1 MIFGCETFGNTDNP
15 FNEPVDEELRWRV
28 TVEPSRGLTRQQ
40 IKLMQARYRDVQ
52 TEQFGDEKY
61 TRQLQFTC
69 RAPYSI
75 PHHMFINEAAVT
87 TDIEQLSP
95 LMTRIAR
102 VTIGDTYV
110 DGVVVRRWSSLEDA
124 DDLPFTASGLGNR
137 LPRRGRGQLYD
148 RLTVVTGSE
157 NAGQPNTQVWGQL
170 AGEEA
175 TSVIPET
182 DATRFAA
189 HYEALYKA
197 VSSQVEKL
205 K

>member
-15 FNEPVDEELRWRV
+15 FNEPVDGELGWRV
-28 TVEPSRGLTRQQ
+28 TMEPSRGLTRQQ
-40 IKLMQARYRDVQ
+40 IKLMQARHRDVQ
-52 TEQFGDEKY
+52 AEQFGDERY

-69 RAPYSI
+69 RAPYSV
-75 PHHMFINEAAVT
+75 PRSMFINEAAVT

-110 DGVVVRRWSSLEDA
+110 DGVVVRRWSTLEDA
-124 DDLPFTASGLGNR
+124 DDSPFTVSGLGNR
-137 LPRRGRGQLYD
+137 LPWRGCGQLYN

-157 NAGQPNTQVWGQL
+157 AAGQPNAQVWGQL
-170 AGEEA
+170 AGEET
-175 TSVIPET
+175 TSIIPET
-182 DATRFAA
+182 DATRFPA